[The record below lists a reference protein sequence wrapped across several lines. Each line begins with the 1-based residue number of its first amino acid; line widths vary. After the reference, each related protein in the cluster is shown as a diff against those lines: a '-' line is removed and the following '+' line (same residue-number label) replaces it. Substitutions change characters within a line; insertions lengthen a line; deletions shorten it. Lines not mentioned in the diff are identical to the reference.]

1 MDSTIKKFE
10 EIFGPRD
17 WVLNAEEKSVV
28 NSLHSYLEPF
38 YKTTTNL
45 CTCKL
50 PTVGLVFFFM
60 DHVFELIDPYKKE
73 RKKAGAKNQK
83 QFARFQEK
91 KSPETEHKCETQKH
105 FFVSRS
111 SAKGEF
117 IFLGSS
123 ILSM

>member
-1 MDSTIKKFE
+1 MS
-10 EIFGPRD
+10 
-17 WVLNAEEKSVV
+17 
-28 NSLHSYLEPF
+28 
-38 YKTTTNL
+38 
-45 CTCKL
+45 KL
-50 PTVGLVFFFM
+50 QSKVRLSHDEM
-60 DHVFELIDPYKKE
+60 DPYKKE

-117 IFLGSS
+117 GCP
-123 ILSM
+123 